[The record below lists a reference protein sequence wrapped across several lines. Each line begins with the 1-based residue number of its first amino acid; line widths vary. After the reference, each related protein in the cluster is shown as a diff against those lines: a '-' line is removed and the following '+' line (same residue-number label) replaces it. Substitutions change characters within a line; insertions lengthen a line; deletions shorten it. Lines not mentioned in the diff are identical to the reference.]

1 VDLRAAPASAETSSQ
16 RGHGSRRHDRRSRRG
31 SRPNA
36 APTFT
41 TAALLGVLVV
51 GAPLTLGAVHR
62 PIVFVTLGV
71 AALLALATVWL
82 AKGCK
87 SALSTALALALP
99 LFFLLVAAAQ
109 IVPLP
114 TGLRALLDPKGSA
127 LLALADLHGAQ
138 PLSLDPPETYGEFAK
153 AAAALCVT
161 LAALVLASG
170 RRLRSVAPGLV
181 ACAGLAAVAVGLGH
195 RVANEPMVYGH
206 FRTGAW
212 LMVGPFINPN
222 HTAEFLELSGFAAL
236 AFAFTR
242 ATRDGQR
249 LWKIAAAI
257 IAAAAISTLSRGS
270 VLALGAGAFTWFVLA
285 PRSDEGEPLHRSRFV
300 AFLLALILVVGITI
314 GFEGDR
320 IIAEFRGTVADNLSK
335 LLVSRDAL
343 PMVVAHPAG
352 IGLGAFGRVYPVY
365 QTLRWGAWVEFVE
378 NQPVSIL
385 IEAGIAGAMI
395 LLGLLVLVGR
405 RFWKEARR
413 DRVEASLVA
422 GLVAVLAHNLVDF
435 GLEIPGVLLPF
446 CALLGAIFGRQATTR
461 ETSRGADRQV
471 APTEDPIQEG
481 RSRSRPSRRGDLP
494 VAQTESSRRGD
505 LPVAQVES
513 SRRGDLPVAPVPN
526 RSPVIFA
533 GVACL
538 AALAGIVLLR
548 APSTRDFDGLLQP
561 PLTSASRALARAAS
575 LAHPTD
581 YAYALA
587 EARLEPRGPSGTSA
601 TRLRLLN
608 RAIILCP
615 QCSGAHIEAAH
626 DLWRLGRRQQALL
639 EWRTVL
645 ALQPTQ
651 LSSAVDELARAGA
664 KPAELMSLADEH
676 SRHDLSRLLLAR
688 GMIDAARQVL
698 DGGADQSSAEFH
710 LVLAQIALEAKD
722 LPAARAASKQALAA
736 APRDPRGFLMAAEVE
751 SRAND
756 RDKAIQILTD
766 GLRFEPM
773 NVELNRKLLG
783 LLMQTEKWRAIDGAL
798 ADLRRAL
805 SQSGAS
811 MTEANLAAASIF
823 EHRGQFQ
830 RALAEYQA
838 VVASDP
844 ENPGLLLYLARAAEQ
859 AGSVT
864 VAIDAYNAVLR
875 LAPGQAEALAALAR
889 IQHDKK
895 ALEVLGAL
903 PSHTTAEDK

>member
-1 VDLRAAPASAETSSQ
+1 
-16 RGHGSRRHDRRSRRG
+16 
-31 SRPNA
+31 
-36 APTFT
+36 
-41 TAALLGVLVV
+41 
-51 GAPLTLGAVHR
+51 
-62 PIVFVTLGV
+62 
-71 AALLALATVWL
+71 
-82 AKGCK
+82 
-87 SALSTALALALP
+87 
-99 LFFLLVAAAQ
+99 
-109 IVPLP
+109 
-114 TGLRALLDPKGSA
+114 
-127 LLALADLHGAQ
+127 
-138 PLSLDPPETYGEFAK
+138 
-153 AAAALCVT
+153 
-161 LAALVLASG
+161 
-170 RRLRSVAPGLV
+170 
-181 ACAGLAAVAVGLGH
+181 
-195 RVANEPMVYGH
+195 
-206 FRTGAW
+206 
-212 LMVGPFINPN
+212 
-222 HTAEFLELSGFAAL
+222 
-236 AFAFTR
+236 
-242 ATRDGQR
+242 
-249 LWKIAAAI
+249 
-257 IAAAAISTLSRGS
+257 
-270 VLALGAGAFTWFVLA
+270 
-285 PRSDEGEPLHRSRFV
+285 
-300 AFLLALILVVGITI
+300 
-314 GFEGDR
+314 
-320 IIAEFRGTVADNLSK
+320 
-335 LLVSRDAL
+335 
-343 PMVVAHPAG
+343 
-352 IGLGAFGRVYPVY
+352 VY

-385 IEAGIAGAMI
+385 IEAGIAGTLI

-405 RFWKEARR
+405 GFWKEARR

-446 CALLGAIFGRQATTR
+446 CALLGTVFGRQAT
-461 ETSRGADRQV
+461 SA
-471 APTEDPIQEG
+471 ED
-481 RSRSRPSRRGDLP
+481 S
-494 VAQTESSRRGD
+494 A
-505 LPVAQVES
+505 
-513 SRRGDLPVAPVPN
+513 PN
-526 RSPVIFA
+526 RRPVVFGA
-533 GVACL
+533 VACL
-538 AALAGIVLLR
+538 AALAGIIILR
-548 APSTRDFDGLLQP
+548 APSMRDFDALLQP
-561 PLTSASRALARAAS
+561 PLTPASRALARAAS

-587 EARLEPRGPSGTSA
+587 EARLEPRGPSGTSS

-615 QCSGAHIEAAH
+615 QCSGAHIEAAR

-664 KPAELMSLADEH
+664 KPAELMSLAIEH
-676 SRHDLSRLLLAR
+676 NRHDLSRLLLAH
-688 GMIDAARQVL
+688 GMIAAARQVL
-698 DGGADQSSAEFH
+698 GDGADQSSAEFH

-756 RDKAIQILTD
+756 RDKAIQILTG

-838 VVASDP
+838 VVASNP
-844 ENPGLLLYLARAAEQ
+844 ENPGLLLALAHAAEQ